1 MHFQWYV
8 LKLRDFLLTINPNIQ
23 GFWGASCIGC
33 FCLVFTRLIDLWSHK
48 VHDFLFGGKR
58 AYAVILLCLIYALC
72 FFFFPSPGLFNAKYH
87 SWLFDPLIDDSGK
100 VFQADVA
107 WLIATNNLLTVTST
121 FVLYIAFFLSFL
133 YKYAVTYGYRMTS
146 HEKQMFVQS
155 CAISGANVTLALLY
169 VYMLFFPAT
178 FAMTT
183 SALFLW
189 QFSSAGAAVVYM
201 GINKSIRDK
210 VLQMFSKKATTTTT
224 VSS

>member
-1 MHFQWYV
+1 MIFADQLCCSPTCSLRPYGDCSAFPFCVV
-8 LKLRDFLLTINPNIQ
+8 LVSSMVK
-23 GFWGASCIGC
+23 
-33 FCLVFTRLIDLWSHK
+33 
-48 VHDFLFGGKR
+48 
-58 AYAVILLCLIYALC
+58 
-72 FFFFPSPGLFNAKYH
+72 
-87 SWLFDPLIDDSGK
+87 
-100 VFQADVA
+100 ADVA

-189 QFSSAGAAVVYM
+189 QFSSGE
-201 GINKSIRDK
+201 
-210 VLQMFSKKATTTTT
+210 
-224 VSS
+224 